1 MRGHH
6 RIILEKTPRDI
17 RLWTAAEREKV
28 KDMFL
33 EGYSDAEIAI
43 KLGRTALAVGL
54 QRHYMKLHKAQ
65 QPHKEFVIHDAMAE
79 YYPRWYKRYLREQW
93 AEQQTSAR

>member
-6 RIILEKTPRDI
+6 KLRLEKTPHV
-17 RLWTAAEREKV
+17 RLWSATEKEKV
-28 KDMFL
+28 KDMFY

-43 KLGRTALAVGL
+43 KLGRTALAVGS

-79 YYPRWYKRYLREQW
+79 YYPRWYKKFLREQW
-93 AEQQTSAR
+93 QEQQTSTR